1 MDKAE
6 IRSEAFRRRKAQ
18 ADKDGVSARILE
30 RVRALPEYRQARI
43 VLYYVDARSEV
54 RTRDAL
60 PQALADGKTVLVPW
74 CNEDG
79 RLELFRLTDMSELE
93 TGMYDIPEPAPRLRR
108 RPDRIAIAKDVD
120 FALIPGVA
128 FDDHGGRVGHG
139 KGYYDKL
146 LEGARPDCPL
156 VAPAFECQLFDRV
169 PTDSH
174 DVYMDYVVTE
184 NRVLEGLGRAH

>member
-18 ADKDGVSARILE
+18 ADKDAVSARILD
-30 RVRALPEYRQARI
+30 RVFAMPEYRQARI
-43 VLYYVDARSEV
+43 VLFYVDARSEV
-54 RTRDAL
+54 RTKAAL
-60 PQALADGKTVLVPW
+60 PTALAAGKTVLVPW
-74 CNEDG
+74 CNDAG

-93 TGMYDIPEPAPRLRR
+93 LGKYDILEPAPQLRR
-108 RPDRIAIAKDVD
+108 RPDRVALAKDLD

-128 FDDHGGRVGHG
+128 FDPRGGRVGHG

-156 VAPAFECQLFDRV
+156 VAPAFECQVFEEV
-169 PTDSH
+169 PTDEH
-174 DVYMDYVVTE
+174 DVFMDDVVTE
-184 NRVLEGLGRAH
+184 DRVLEGHGRAG

>member
-18 ADKDGVSARILE
+18 ADKEGVSARILD
-30 RVRALPEYRQARI
+30 RVRALPEYAAARI

-54 RTRDAL
+54 RTQAAL
-60 PQALADGKTVLVPW
+60 PAALAEGKTVLVPW
-74 CNEDG
+74 CNDEG

-93 TGMYDIPEPAPRLRR
+93 VGMYDILEPAPRLRR
-108 RPDRIAIAKDVD
+108 RPDRVALAKDVD

-146 LEGARPDCPL
+146 LEGVRPDCPL
-156 VAPAFECQLFDRV
+156 VAPVFECQLFDQV
-169 PTDSH
+169 PTDAH
-174 DVYMDYVVTE
+174 DIYMDFVVTE
-184 NRVLEGLGRAH
+184 DRVLEGLGRGG